1 MDGQKEKAGTST
13 TLGSGFTA
21 GRDRRDDKFV
31 KVDDFARKI
40 NKVTA
45 SQDDDSVVGNEK
57 HRIVCKK
64 HEKIEKVTSS
74 RDDNL
79 FKQLNLCPGINLS
92 SRPERSVVEGPA
104 VALGPRSDAFL

>member
-1 MDGQKEKAGTST
+1 LDGQKEKAGTST
-13 TLGSGFTA
+13 TLGSGSTA
-21 GRDRRDDKFV
+21 GRDRQDDKFV

-57 HRIVCKK
+57 HRVVCKK
-64 HEKIEKVTSS
+64 HKKIEKSQGLGMTI
-74 RDDNL
+74 L

-104 VALGPRSDAFL
+104 VALSPRSDAFL